1 MSDPN
6 ILNKPPKKTYKT
18 VYIYI
23 VPRTPKHRTLPI
35 SPSVAVLIRITTP
48 SAQTPHP
55 ALPRRVPEHF
65 YYIRFSAPSA
75 DQLLRLP
82 S

>member
-6 ILNKPPKKTYKT
+6 ILNQPPKKTYKT
-18 VYIYI
+18 VYIHI
-23 VPRTPKHRTLPI
+23 VPRTPKNRTLPI

-55 ALPRRVPEHF
+55 A
-65 YYIRFSAPSA
+65 
-75 DQLLRLP
+75 
-82 S
+82 